1 MKKSSAFIFFFLFTC
16 FLFTQSAKGQ
26 RLQPG
31 FDKAEYI
38 EFLKITA
45 HQLDTPWKKGS
56 IPLPEHFHLAYRS
69 PTVGL
74 DNRWDL
80 WLRDDGALGI
90 ISVRGTTPNNISW
103 LENFYSAMIPAAG
116 TIQLADTQI
125 FKYHLSADPKA
136 AVHIGWTIGLGFM
149 APGIV
154 AQINEQYAKGMR
166 QFIISGHSQGGAI
179 AYLLTSYLY
188 DLRSTGKIPKD
199 LIFKTYCSAAPKPG
213 NLYYAYS
220 YEQLT
225 AGGWACNVVNPADW
239 VPQTPFSVQ
248 TINEQPP
255 VNPFKGARKSIR
267 SMRFPQNI
275 AIGYLYGRLNGGTRK
290 AQRRFEK
297 YLGNMAGA
305 QVKKALPGYKQPRL
319 YPSADYVRTGNM
331 ITLSPDSAYYQR
343 FPDTSSNV
351 FIHHMM
357 GPYLYLINKY

>member
-1 MKKSSAFIFFFLFTC
+1 MMKHSALILLFLLAGICITHSGNA
-16 FLFTQSAKGQ
+16 QNI
-26 RLQPG
+26 QPG

-45 HQLDTPWKKGS
+45 HQTDTPWTAGS

-69 PTVGL
+69 PVTGL

-80 WLRDDGALGI
+80 WLRNDGKLGI
-90 ISVRGTTPNNISW
+90 INVRGTTGKSTSW

-116 TIQLADTQI
+116 SIQLSDSQT
-125 FKYHLSADPKA
+125 FKYHLTPAPQA
-136 AVHIGWTIGLGFM
+136 AVHIGWMIGLGFM
-149 APGIV
+149 SESIV
-154 AQINEQYAKGMR
+154 AQIREQYASGVHE
-166 QFIISGHSQGGAI
+166 FIISGHSQGGAI

-188 DLRSTGKIPKD
+188 DLRSTGKIPHD
-199 LIFKTYCSAAPKPG
+199 IVFKTYCSAAPKPG

-225 AGGWACNVVNPADW
+225 NGGWGYNVVNPADW

-248 TINEQPP
+248 TIGEQPAIS
-255 VNPFKGARKSIR
+255 PFKGARKSIR
-267 SMRFPQNI
+267 SMGFPKNLV
-275 AIGYLYGRLNGGTRK
+275 IGYMYGRLEGGTRK

-297 YLGNMAGA
+297 YLGNMAGG
-305 QVKKALPGYKQPRL
+305 QVRKALPGYKQPAF
-319 YPSADYVRTGNM
+319 YPSADYVRTGN
-331 ITLSPDSAYYQR
+331 IISLSPDSGYYQR

-357 GPYLYLINKY
+357 PPYLYLINKY